1 MNPKAVRAAQ
11 RMICNTL
18 HISLVLHYRSKMKLR
33 ILLLAAAGAGT
44 AAQNPFDDLMKCA
57 QAGASSDECTAT
69 SISGGEHCKFC
80 SSDSLGQAICTTSQA
95 SQAMKQFLPDL
106 DCGADSTAQDVGEKA
121 ESTDDLSRLIF
132 LSAIG
137 VTAQDP
143 FSDIMTCAQN
153 SASPDQC
160 TATEVSDGSD
170 CVFCTSDS
178 VQQSICTTE
187 SASEMIKQLLP
198 DLDCGSDADADDKKA
213 AKDSTSSPTIKDN
226 IQDLLLCAQSGASAD
241 QCSSTEMSD
250 GENCVMCKSASVQQD
265 LCTTPSASSM
275 MKQFV
280 PDLKCGSDTADTTTT
295 DGKAKRAID
304 DSIQDI
310 MTCAQAS
317 TSADNCQSTSIS
329 DGSDCLFCTSHSLR
343 TSVCTTP
350 EASEMIKGFVQDVK
364 CSGDANGLRGG
375 KAAGKDNE
383 GILDIIPSSCIP
395 SSGLDNEACSE
406 AKDSSTG
413 EDCVWC
419 PSLAGNYGMCLSHE
433 EAAIASKKGWLKCPE
448 VTTIAIE

>member
-1 MNPKAVRAAQ
+1 
-11 RMICNTL
+11 
-18 HISLVLHYRSKMKLR
+18 MKLH
-33 ILLLAAAGAGT
+33 LFLLAAACACA

-57 QAGASSDECTAT
+57 QAGASSDECTST
-69 SISGGEHCKFC
+69 TISDGESCKFC
-80 SSDSLGQAICTTSQA
+80 SSDSLGQAICTTAQA

-106 DCGADSTAQDVGEKA
+106 DCGADSAQ
-121 ESTDDLSRLIF
+121 ESDAVEASAPDESDELSRLIF

-160 TATEVSDGSD
+160 AATEVSDGSK

-178 VQQSICTTE
+178 VQQSLCTTE
-187 SASEMIKQLLP
+187 SASETIKQLLP
-198 DLDCGSDADADDKKA
+198 DLHCGNYGETAPATV
-213 AKDSTSSPTIKDN
+213 KDS
-226 IQDLLLCAQSGASAD
+226 IQDILLCAQSGASAD
-241 QCSSTEMSD
+241 QCKSAEMSD
-250 GENCVMCKSASVQQD
+250 GEHCVMCKSASLQQD
-265 LCTTPSASSM
+265 VCTTPSVADAT
-275 MKQFV
+275 KQFI
-280 PDLKCGSDTADTTTT
+280 PDLQCGSDTSGAAVT
-295 DGKAKRAID
+295 DDRTGGAVD
-304 DSIQDI
+304 DSIQDV

-317 TSADNCQSTSIS
+317 SSADSCRSTSIS
-329 DGSDCLFCTSHSLR
+329 DGSDCVFCTSHSLR
-343 TSVCTTP
+343 TSVCTTA

-364 CSGDANGLRGG
+364 CSGDVNGIRGG
-375 KAAGKDNE
+375 KASGKDTE
-383 GILDIIPSSCIP
+383 GILDLIPSSCIP
-395 SSGLDNEACSE
+395 RSGLDDEACSE

-448 VTTIAIE
+448 VTIVAIE